1 MADLARTQRAFL
13 GQLTG
18 DDGDAPGVSD
28 GPHADAERRI
38 GIYRNAYRLTLRG
51 AIRHNHRRCA
61 AWLGDRRFD
70 AAADDYAAATPS
82 PCRNLRDYGGGFA
95 AFLAAR
101 FRDDPDIAEL
111 AALDWA
117 IDAAFDGP
125 DAPPLDGAAVA
136 ALATGDWIERPLAL
150 HPAASLV
157 TATHN
162 LAPVWRALE
171 AGETPPAM
179 LPLGRRGALLV
190 WRMDEQPH
198 FRTLDEIEEEALRHI
213 AAGASFAAICAML
226 EKRLG
231 ADEATSLAGTMLG
244 GWLRDGV
251 LVWGG

>member
-1 MADLARTQRAFL
+1 MD
-13 GQLTG
+13 
-18 DDGDAPGVSD
+18 VVD

-38 GIYRNAYRLTLRG
+38 AIYRNAYRLTLRG

-61 AWLGDRRFD
+61 AWLGDDRFD
-70 AAADDYAAATPS
+70 AAADAYAAATPS
-82 PCRNLRDYGGGFA
+82 PFRNLRDYGGGFA

-101 FRDDPDIAEL
+101 FPDHRDIAEL

-117 IDAAFDGP
+117 IDAAFDGA
-125 DAPPLDGAAVA
+125 DAPPIDVA
-136 ALATGDWIERPLAL
+136 AITAFGTDAWIERPLAL
-150 HPAASLV
+150 HPAASLIE
-157 TATHN
+157 ATHN

-179 LPLGRRGALLV
+179 LPLGRRALLLV

-198 FRTLDEIEEEALRHI
+198 FRTLDETEGEALRRI

-226 EKRLG
+226 EERLG
-231 ADEATSLAGTMLG
+231 AEEATMAAGTMLG
-244 GWLRDGV
+244 GWLRDAV

>member
-1 MADLARTQRAFL
+1 MADLAGTQRAFL
-13 GQLTG
+13 AQLIG
-18 DDGDAPGVSD
+18 DDGGNPGVSD
-28 GPHADAERRI
+28 GPHADAKRRL

-61 AWLGDRRFD
+61 AWLGDDRFD
-70 AAADDYAAATPS
+70 RAADDYATATPS
-82 PCRNLRDYGGGFA
+82 PFRNLRDYGGGFA
-95 AFLAAR
+95 TFLAVR
-101 FRDDPDIAEL
+101 FPDHPDIAEL

-125 DAPPLDGAAVA
+125 DAAALDAAAVT
-136 ALATGDWIERPLAL
+136 ALATDAWIERPLAL

-157 TATHN
+157 EATHN

-179 LPLGRRGALLV
+179 VPLGRRAVLLV
-190 WRMDEQPH
+190 WRMDGQPH
-198 FRTLDEIEEEALRHI
+198 FRTLDENEGEALRHV
-213 AAGASFAAICAML
+213 AVGASFAAICAML

-231 ADEATSLAGTMLG
+231 AEEATTAAGTMLG

-251 LVWGG
+251 LVWSA